1 MMKSLQEEENGNHP
15 LCNFSNVMRFS
26 PDGRITYYEGKKST
40 VGKLEQVD
48 SFTYTYNGK
57 KVSVDGKR
65 YGQPFQ
71 AAYTREA
78 GEFGIRYEGNFRAG
92 ELSAGL
98 IDCQYA
104 VNMDGVPFHVMYGST
119 MPPFVAYGNGEGY
132 EATFRYGENS
142 TLPESMDFSFDYG
155 GDSWNYDGCEIR
167 AVKTDEHGN
176 WTERMVYV
184 DGQPVFKEVQTIVY
198 Y

>member
-1 MMKSLQEEENGNHP
+1 MTERDIYMLKGNVKQARLIRVYPENMMKSLQEEENGNHP

-104 VNMDGVPFHVMYGST
+104 VIWM
-119 MPPFVAYGNGEGY
+119 AC
-132 EATFRYGENS
+132 R
-142 TLPESMDFSFDYG
+142 SMS
-155 GDSWNYDGCEIR
+155 CMAAR
-167 AVKTDEHGN
+167 C
-176 WTERMVYV
+176 RRL
-184 DGQPVFKEVQTIVY
+184 
-198 Y
+198 